1 VASSAEKISLSDLPP
16 PAPPPPD
23 ADADDDAGQDEYD
36 DAPPRSRSNSS
47 RLFGVAGS
55 LLRIHYE
62 IAERE
67 AQADQK
73 RLVRGVVCF
82 AIAFFLLLLTLLVAQ
97 ALLVITLRELGVKLL
112 WALVITAGAD
122 ALFGLSFLLLGR
134 RMLKAPVLPQ
144 TRALLR
150 RTLSAL
156 LSP

>member
-1 VASSAEKISLSDLPP
+1 M
-16 PAPPPPD
+16 PPPD
-23 ADADDDAGQDEYD
+23 LDDDYD
-36 DAPPRSRSNSS
+36 DPPPRSNGS
-47 RLFGVAGS
+47 RLFGVASS

-73 RLVRGVVCF
+73 RLVRGAAF
-82 AIAFFLLLLTLLVAQ
+82 LGIAFFLLLLTLLVAQ
-97 ALLVITLRELGVKLL
+97 ALLVLTLREAGLKLL
-112 WALVITAGAD
+112 WALVVTAAAD
-122 ALFGLSFLLLGR
+122 LLLGLSCLLVGR
-134 RMLKAPVLPQ
+134 ALLKAPVLPQ

>member
-1 VASSAEKISLSDLPP
+1 MESSTAEPRPVPP
-16 PAPPPPD
+16 SPPPPD
-23 ADADDDAGQDEYD
+23 LDDDYD
-36 DAPPRSRSNSS
+36 DPPPRTSSS
-47 RLFGVAGS
+47 RLFGVASS

-73 RLVRGVVCF
+73 RLVRGVAFF
-82 AIAFFLLLLTLLVAQ
+82 AVAFFLLLLTLLVAQ
-97 ALLVITLRELGVKLL
+97 ALLVLGLRDAGIKLL

-122 ALFGLSFLLLGR
+122 LFLGLICLLVGR
-134 RMLKAPVLPQ
+134 SLLKAPVLPQ